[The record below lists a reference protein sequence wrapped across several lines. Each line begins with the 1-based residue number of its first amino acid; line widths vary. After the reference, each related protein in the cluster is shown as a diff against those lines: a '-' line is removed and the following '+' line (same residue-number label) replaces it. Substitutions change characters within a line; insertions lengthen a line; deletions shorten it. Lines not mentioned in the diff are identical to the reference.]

1 MNRTNFEKSLD
12 PMVEHLLAVG
22 ANEEVEVVIAMPGD
36 TVVLRAGDL
45 HCVITV
51 FPEGTPACEQLA
63 IVNGHSWI
71 FKWDVERGLKFLARR
86 THTNF
91 DEKLPLIYLK
101 AAKKFDTTK
110 YKFERFTTNN
120 NEKKILEDY
129 FNSKKTLEELGVS
142 AEMARR
148 AGLKKSK
155 KMKRA
160 GNLRKI

>member
-1 MNRTNFEKSLD
+1 MFCEQ
-12 PMVEHLLAVG
+12 
-22 ANEEVEVVIAMPGD
+22 VIS
-36 TVVLRAGDL
+36 TVI
-45 HCVITV
+45 ITV

-63 IVNGHSWI
+63 IVNGQTWI
-71 FKWDVERGLKFLARR
+71 SKWDVERGLKFLARR

-110 YKFERFTTNN
+110 YKFERVTNNN

-160 GNLRKI
+160 GNLRKTNVPLACMTLIRTQIRK

>member
-1 MNRTNFEKSLD
+1 
-12 PMVEHLLAVG
+12 MVEHLLAVG

-63 IVNGHSWI
+63 IVNGQTWI
-71 FKWDVERGLKFLARR
+71 SKWDVERGLKFLARR

-110 YKFERFTTNN
+110 YKFERVTTNN
-120 NEKKILEDY
+120 NEKKIQEDY